1 MWYNR
6 QQPGGSGY
14 CGFTSEYE
22 GPNSSWRAGDVVGS
36 LLDIDS
42 KELVF
47 TLNGVRFLPQ
57 PYILNNETI
66 QPEPSKEMFEKVT
79 DGFFAAVSLMSF
91 QHCQV
96 NFGSKSFKHPPEGT
110 DFKPLNEAA

>member
-91 QHCQV
+91 QHCKV
-96 NFGSKSFKHPPEGT
+96 NFGSNSFKHPP
-110 DFKPLNEAA
+110 